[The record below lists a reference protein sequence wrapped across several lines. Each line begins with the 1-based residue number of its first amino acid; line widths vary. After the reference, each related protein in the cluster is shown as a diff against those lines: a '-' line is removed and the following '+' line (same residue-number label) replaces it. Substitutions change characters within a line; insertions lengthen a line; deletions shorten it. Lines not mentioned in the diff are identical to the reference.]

1 MLLCEKRLKGREI
14 SKEKL
19 FYMKTRFWQNV
30 RRRIEILHKSV
41 QELLVLAADKTL
53 AGGAFQLE
61 GCHQPFGRGEGR
73 LKTWLSLWA
82 EVHWV
87 LKGNISFIFCKV
99 IILVFFM
106 VTGSFCC

>member
-41 QELLVLAADKTL
+41 QELLVLAADKNS
-53 AGGAFQLE
+53 
-61 GCHQPFGRGEGR
+61 RG
-73 LKTWLSLWA
+73 
-82 EVHWV
+82 
-87 LKGNISFIFCKV
+87 
-99 IILVFFM
+99 
-106 VTGSFCC
+106 GSFSVGGLSPAFRKGRRSFEDMAKLVG

>member
-41 QELLVLAADKTL
+41 QELLVLAADKT
-53 AGGAFQLE
+53 
-61 GCHQPFGRGEGR
+61 RG
-73 LKTWLSLWA
+73 
-82 EVHWV
+82 
-87 LKGNISFIFCKV
+87 
-99 IILVFFM
+99 
-106 VTGSFCC
+106 GSFSVGGLSPAFWKGRRSFEDMAKLVG